1 MKERCKCGTWSCL
14 DHDACPKCGK
24 QVDVHACE
32 KCAASVM
39 IWDDRCYA
47 CRTPNQRFKAKHTHG
62 GKRPN
67 AGRKPAE
74 TPRKAITVRLSEP
87 ARDRLHQLKRET
99 GKSFTAIL
107 EAFLTP

>member
-1 MKERCKCGTWSCL
+1 
-14 DHDACPKCGK
+14 
-24 QVDVHACE
+24 
-32 KCAASVM
+32 M
-39 IWDDRCYA
+39 I
-47 CRTPNQRFKAKHTHG
+47 THG
-62 GKRPN
+62 GKRPG

-87 ARDRLHQLKRET
+87 ARNRLHQLKRDT